1 MKDHFDIAIVGAG
14 AAGIAAAL
22 RLRGA
27 KLSTVLLEA
36 RDRVGGRAHTIHT
49 EDGLPLD
56 LGCEWLHSANRN
68 ALAAPL
74 EQAGFTLDRT
84 PPLWARQT
92 GNRDF
97 PAADQ
102 EAFAA
107 AFDAFERRLADAA
120 AKRLEGAA
128 AAYFEPGNRWNP
140 LIDAVSSYFNGAE
153 FDRVSIMD
161 YAAYEDTEI
170 NWRVR
175 EGYGAGIAALA
186 AGLDPVLDCA
196 VTRIDHGSTPVRL
209 STSKGELTADRVILA
224 VPSTILADEKIALH
238 PRLPGKLEA
247 AAGLP
252 LGLAN
257 KAFLHLGASG
267 DLPAEGHLFGR
278 TDSARIGSYLLR
290 PFGRPYIECF
300 FGGGLAHELELAGPG
315 AFTAFAID
323 ELAHLLGSDF
333 RRKVRP
339 IVETAWA
346 TDPWAL
352 GSYSHALPGHAV
364 ARADLAAPT
373 DGRLFF
379 AGEATHPTF
388 FSTAHGA
395 WESGLR
401 AADEVLAQVTPK
413 PGDD

>member
-1 MKDHFDIAIVGAG
+1 MKDHADIAIIGAG

-22 RLRGA
+22 
-27 KLSTVLLEA
+27 KLSETKLDIVLLEA
-36 RDRVGGRAHTIHT
+36 RDRLGGRAHTIRT
-49 EDGLPLD
+49 PDGVPLD

-68 ALAAPL
+68 ALAAPI
-74 EQAGFTLDRT
+74 ERVGFTLDRR
-84 PPLWARQT
+84 PPRWGRQT

-102 EAFAA
+102 EAFAE
-107 AFDAFERRLADAA
+107 AFDAFERRLAEAA
-120 AKRLEGAA
+120 EKGLEGPA
-128 AAYFEPGNRWNP
+128 AAYFERGCRWNP
-140 LIDAVSSYFNGAE
+140 LMDAVSSYFNGAE
-153 FDRVSIMD
+153 FDRVSVLD
-161 YAAYEDTEI
+161 YAAYEDTET

-175 EGYGAGIAALA
+175 EGYGTGITALA
-186 AGLDPVLDCA
+186 AGLDPVLDCS
-196 VTRIDHGSTPVRL
+196 VTRIDHGQTPVRL
-209 STSKGELTADRVILA
+209 STTEGELTADRVILA
-224 VPSTILADEKIALH
+224 VPSTILAEEKIALH
-238 PRLPGKLEA
+238 PRLPGKLDA

-257 KAFLHLGASG
+257 KAFLHL
-267 DLPAEGHLFGR
+267 DVPDELPAEGHFFGR

-290 PFGRPYIECF
+290 PFGRPYVECY
-300 FGGGLAHELELAGPG
+300 FGGRLARELELAGPG

-323 ELAHLLGSDF
+323 ELAHLVGSDF

-352 GSYSHALPGHAV
+352 GAYSHALPGHAG
-364 ARADLAAPT
+364 ARAQLAAPVE
-373 DGRLFF
+373 GRLFF

-401 AADEVLAQVTPK
+401 AAEEVLATMTAK
-413 PGDD
+413 R